1 MYDVTYFLDL
11 LANLKAKAIV
21 IMAFSRTKQII
32 YHWKRL
38 PSAWLLIFQ
47 LIILMLTFL
56 PVTNLYYQL
65 VMWGSGVLALL
76 FIARVIKHTAS
87 FHTLGKLFI
96 SGAIVCLV
104 LMMIGGY
111 NVYLQVGAH
120 IFEIGAYLSAT
131 YSLLRYMFAD
141 RYLTQDELFAA
152 GAVFTLLAWAFA
164 YAYNICQL
172 LVPNSFTN
180 SVQDTSIQS
189 WLDILFFS
197 FSLQSA
203 TGLSNLLPVAPAVKV
218 LSILQ
223 MFVGV
228 MYLAMVVSRLIALQY
243 IHKSSPTEDDD

>member
-1 MYDVTYFLDL
+1 
-11 LANLKAKAIV
+11 
-21 IMAFSRTKQII
+21 MAFSPLKRFIK
-32 YHWKRL
+32 HWKQL
-38 PSAWLLIFQ
+38 PSAWLLVFQ
-47 LIILMLTFL
+47 LIILMMTFL
-56 PVTNLYYQL
+56 PVDHLYYQL

-76 FIARVIKHTAS
+76 LIARVIKQTAS

-96 SGAIVCLV
+96 SGAVLCLI
-104 LMMIGGY
+104 LMMVGGY
-111 NVYLQVGAH
+111 NIYLQVGAH
-120 IFEIGAYLSAT
+120 IFEIGAYISAA

-141 RYLTQDELFAA
+141 RYLTKDELFAA

-172 LVPNSFTN
+172 LVPNSFSN
-180 SVQDTSIQS
+180 SIHPTSIQS

-203 TGLSNLLPVAPAVKV
+203 TGLSNLLPLAPAVKV

-228 MYLAMVVSRLIALQY
+228 MYLATIVSRLIALQY
-243 IHKSSPTEDDD
+243 IHKASVPESEE

>member
-1 MYDVTYFLDL
+1 
-11 LANLKAKAIV
+11 
-21 IMAFSRTKQII
+21 MAFSPLKRFIK
-32 YHWKRL
+32 HWKQL
-38 PSAWLLIFQ
+38 PSAWLLVFQ
-47 LIILMLTFL
+47 LIILMMTFL
-56 PVTNLYYQL
+56 PVDHLYYQL

-76 FIARVIKHTAS
+76 LIARVIKQTAS

-96 SGAIVCLV
+96 GGAVLCLI
-104 LMMIGGY
+104 LMMVGGY
-111 NVYLQVGAH
+111 NIYLQVGAH
-120 IFEIGAYLSAT
+120 IFEIGAYISAA

-141 RYLTQDELFAA
+141 RYLTKDELFAA

-172 LVPNSFTN
+172 LVPNSFSN
-180 SVQDTSIQS
+180 SIHPTSIQS

-203 TGLSNLLPVAPAVKV
+203 TGLSNLLPLAPAVKV

-228 MYLAMVVSRLIALQY
+228 MYLATIVSRLIALQY
-243 IHKSSPTEDDD
+243 IHKASVPESEE

>member
-1 MYDVTYFLDL
+1 
-11 LANLKAKAIV
+11 
-21 IMAFSRTKQII
+21 MAFSPLKRFIK
-32 YHWKRL
+32 HWKQL
-38 PSAWLLIFQ
+38 PSAWLLVFQ
-47 LIILMLTFL
+47 LIILMMTFL
-56 PVTNLYYQL
+56 PVDHLYYQL

-76 FIARVIKHTAS
+76 LIARVIKQTAS

-96 SGAIVCLV
+96 SGAILCLI
-104 LMMIGGY
+104 LMMVGGY
-111 NVYLQVGAH
+111 NIYLQVGAH
-120 IFEIGAYLSAT
+120 IFEIGAYISAA

-141 RYLTQDELFAA
+141 RYLTKDELFAA

-172 LVPNSFTN
+172 LVPNSFSN
-180 SVQDTSIQS
+180 SIHPTSIQS

-203 TGLSNLLPVAPAVKV
+203 TGLSNLLPLAPAVKV

-228 MYLAMVVSRLIALQY
+228 MYLATIVSRLIALQY
-243 IHKSSPTEDDD
+243 IHKASVPESEE

>member
-1 MYDVTYFLDL
+1 
-11 LANLKAKAIV
+11 
-21 IMAFSRTKQII
+21 MAFSPLKRFIK
-32 YHWKRL
+32 HWKQL

-47 LIILMLTFL
+47 LIILMMTFL
-56 PVTNLYYQL
+56 PVDHLYYQL

-76 FIARVIKHTAS
+76 LIARVIKQTAS

-96 SGAIVCLV
+96 SGAILCLI
-104 LMMIGGY
+104 LMMVGGY
-111 NVYLQVGAH
+111 NIYLQVGAH
-120 IFEIGAYLSAT
+120 IFEIGAYISAA

-141 RYLTQDELFAA
+141 RYLTKDELFAV

-172 LVPNSFTN
+172 LVPNSFSN
-180 SVQDTSIQS
+180 SIHPTSIQS

-203 TGLSNLLPVAPAVKV
+203 TGLSNLLPLAPAVKV

-228 MYLAMVVSRLIALQY
+228 MYLATIVSRLIALQY
-243 IHKSSPTEDDD
+243 IHKASVPESEE